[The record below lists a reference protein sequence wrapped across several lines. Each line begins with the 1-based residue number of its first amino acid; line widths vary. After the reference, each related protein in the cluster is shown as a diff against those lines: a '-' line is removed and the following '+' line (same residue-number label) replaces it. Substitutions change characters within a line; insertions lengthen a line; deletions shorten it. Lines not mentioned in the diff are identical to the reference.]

1 MSDLP
6 TAALTCSAC
15 CLVALLWAAPLRAQT
30 AAAEASAA
38 PAATG
43 APPPAQGA
51 DETERDPMDALGL
64 TFRLGYSHQNA
75 GAIDNP
81 VYNQAIADAA
91 ATLPMD
97 VLVSSGLAGNGG
109 CTVIDQRCRIPSRS
123 GLLLAATLHLGGD
136 GFGWDLEPYL
146 MSASTALAL
155 GAYMG
160 PKFDIHL
167 SSPLYFGFG
176 FGFKVA
182 YVWADGWEHGA
193 DIGGRIPVRFTYYL
207 LRNLALVV
215 EGSFGAG
222 VSGYLKEKQQITDP
236 RNGEPLGT
244 VPKMSFGAARV
255 WDLSVGVRFP

>member
-1 MSDLP
+1 MSDLRM
-6 TAALTCSAC
+6 AALTCSC
-15 CLVALLWAAPLRAQT
+15 CLAALFWVAPVRAQT
-30 AAAEASAA
+30 AGEATAAA
-38 PAATG
+38 PATEAR
-43 APPPAQGA
+43 PPAPGTDA
-51 DETERDPMDALGL
+51 TEPDPMDDLGL

-91 ATLPMD
+91 AMLPMD
-97 VLVSSGLAGNGG
+97 ALVSSGLAGDGG
-109 CTVIDQRCRIPSRS
+109 CTVIDRRCRTPSRS

-136 GFGWDLEPYL
+136 GFGWDIEPYL

-155 GAYMG
+155 GAYTG
-160 PKFDIHL
+160 PKFDIHITD
-167 SSPLYFGFG
+167 PLYFGFG
-176 FGFKVA
+176 FGFKIG

-193 DIGGRIPVRFTYYL
+193 DLGGRIPVRFTYYL

-236 RNGEPLGT
+236 RNGQPLGT
-244 VPKMSFGAARV
+244 APKMSFGAARV